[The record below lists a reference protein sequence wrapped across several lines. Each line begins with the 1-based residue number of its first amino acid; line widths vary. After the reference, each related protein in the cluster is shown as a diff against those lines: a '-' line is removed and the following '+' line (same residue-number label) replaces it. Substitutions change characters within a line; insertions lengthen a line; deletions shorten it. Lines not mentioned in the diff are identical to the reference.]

1 MFAFLL
7 LLNYAVSNFTISLAT
22 STTQSVT
29 SLRNATLSASEIT
42 SAQYLTY
49 MSQIWRYYTKPNFLL
64 HLVPHFFFLQACH
77 EEGKHILFR
86 NDPIMNGHFL
96 NIARRAKAAPNE
108 SLILVSFLA
117 ALTLLCVVI
126 AATIFAMRRRSC
138 IRSQSNTFYEQTSP
152 RLRQSDYTLITSE
165 DAW

>member
-1 MFAFLL
+1 MRRCLHPRSHL
-7 LLNYAVSNFTISLAT
+7 HNISPICRRYGGTTLNPTFFFISCL
-22 STTQSVT
+22 
-29 SLRNATLSASEIT
+29 I
-42 SAQYLTY
+42 
-49 MSQIWRYYTKPNFLL
+49 
-64 HLVPHFFFLQACH
+64 FFLQACH

-165 DAW
+165 DA